1 MARLVATIIVLTLP
15 AIACGAHAAEPSS
28 SPWRAGPKAQPIRSF
43 DIPDQTS
50 NNRAGKGWE
59 SRIFAGRQLMP
70 NGVIGVGMF
79 GQKAEKG
86 PHSAATARDYSMPKQ
101 RKAAVGF
108 SLKF

>member
-1 MARLVATIIVLTLP
+1 MARLIATLLVLTLVP
-15 AIACGAHAAEPSS
+15 LAAGAQAAEPSGTLL
-28 SPWRAGPKAQPIRSF
+28 RADEKPRPARSF
-43 DIPDQTS
+43 DIVDQTS
-50 NNRAGKGWE
+50 DGNAAKAWG

-79 GQKAEKG
+79 GPKAEKG
-86 PHSAATARDYSMPKQ
+86 PHSAATARDLSVRKQ